1 MQVRSL
7 QMLAAVVVAGAA
19 LSAQA
24 VDFSPGPSTDPWL
37 GFMNVTELPSNGGA
51 YVFGSGWGIIDLR
64 AEFNDGASTLTLYPN
79 NINDPSPFW
88 YTPEGQPGAAGNK
101 NMDAVLYI
109 QPADGSLTGMTVTFK
124 GSVISNTLTAAHVSK
139 AFIRDFAPDYSSF
152 NEAAVDLTPGNF
164 SISLGTAPDPARHVQ
179 YGFYTVGPCVW
190 VTDAGLFGSV
200 VISTASVSA
209 CVGDLNGDTF
219 VDDSDFVIFAGAY
232 SILDC
237 ADPSMPIGCPSD
249 LNNDGF
255 VDDSDFV
262 IFAAAYEALLCP

>member
-1 MQVRSL
+1 MNVRSL
-7 QMLAAVVVAGAA
+7 QLVTAALVAGAA

-24 VDFSPGPSTDPWL
+24 VDFSPGKSTDPWL
-37 GFMNVTELPSNGGA
+37 GFMNVTELPVNGGA
-51 YVFGSGWGIIDLR
+51 YVFGAPWGVIDLR
-64 AEFNDGASTLTLYPN
+64 AEFNDGASTLTLLPN

-109 QPADGSLTGMTVTFK
+109 QPADGTLTGMTVTFK
-124 GSVISNTLTAAHVSK
+124 GNVISNTLTAAHVSK

-152 NEAAVDLTPGNF
+152 SEAAVDLTPGAF
-164 SISLGTAPDPARHVQ
+164 SVSLGTAPDPARHVQ

-200 VISTASVSA
+200 VISTASVSS

-219 VDDSDFVIFAGAY
+219 VDDSDFVIFASAY
-232 SILDC
+232 NILDC
-237 ADPSMPIGCPSD
+237 ADPSMPAGCPAD
-249 LNNDGF
+249 LNSDGF
-255 VDDSDFV
+255 VDDTDFV
-262 IFAAAYEALLCP
+262 IFAAAYNELVCP